1 MTAKKTVKT
10 VKKLTKKQ
18 LAEVAE
24 DVKKENRRIA
34 RENAKFEKLT
44 AKEKRVQIARDVLA
58 QLALKRLVPT
68 PGVWLNGKS
77 GEGHNTLYTEKDI
90 NKDRQLQDVLKGRK
104 TCTGCALGGMFMCA
118 VERANELKIS
128 DLNDADEGI
137 DFDDAMNYLGR
148 FFDGKQLEMIETAFE
163 RGDGATSAGDE
174 ALEFCENV
182 EDASE
187 RMRLVMENIVVNG
200 GKFVPTKR
208 PKVTYVTPGF
218 TG

>member
-1 MTAKKTVKT
+1 MTASKTVKT
-10 VKKLTKKQ
+10 TKKLTKKQ

-58 QLALKRLVPT
+58 QLTLKRLVPT
-68 PGVWLNGKS
+68 PGVWLNGKT
-77 GEGHNTLYTEKDI
+77 EGSRLYSEKDI
-90 NKDRQLQDVLKGRK
+90 KKDRQLQEVLKDRK

-118 VERANELKIS
+118 VERANELKLS
-128 DLNDADEGI
+128 ELNDVDEGV
-137 DFDDAMNYLGR
+137 DFDDAMKYLGR
-148 FFDGKQLEMIETAFE
+148 FFDGEQLEMIETAFE

-174 ALEFCENV
+174 AQDFCANV
-182 EDASE
+182 DDASE

>member
-1 MTAKKTVKT
+1 MTASKTVKT
-10 VKKLTKKQ
+10 TKKLTKKQ

-58 QLALKRLVPT
+58 QLALKRLVAT
-68 PGVWLNGKS
+68 PGVWLSGKNES
-77 GEGHNTLYTEKDI
+77 NLYSQKDI
-90 NKDRQLQDVLKGRK
+90 DKDRQLQEVLKDRK

-128 DLNDADEGI
+128 ELDDAESGI
-137 DFDDAMNYLGR
+137 DFDDAMKYLGR
-148 FFDGKQLEMIETAFE
+148 FFDGEQLEMIESAFE
-163 RGDGATSAGDE
+163 QGSGATSAGYE
-174 ALEFCENV
+174 SEEFCANV